1 MALRVQKGMKVL
13 KGLKTKSYI
22 YLQKTWKTK
31 TFFRQLN
38 KTEISGKACQ
48 KKRKKSERKNS

>member
-1 MALRVQKGMKVL
+1 MALSVQKGMKV
-13 KGLKTKSYI
+13 LKTKSYI

-38 KTEISGKACQ
+38 KTEISGQACQ
-48 KKRKKSERKNS
+48 KKKKKSEEKNS